1 MREEIKN
8 LWEQTEKDFEVAEKN
23 FKIKEYYVSAF
34 FCQQSVE
41 KTLKAFFMISKVPIC
56 RKPLIFFLKTPM
68 KKTVKIMNLTFHQ

>member
-41 KTLKAFFMISKVPIC
+41 KTLKAFFMIKKGKSAGPTHS
-56 RKPLIFFLKTPM
+56 LIYLAKETKT
-68 KKTVKIMNLTFHQ
+68 